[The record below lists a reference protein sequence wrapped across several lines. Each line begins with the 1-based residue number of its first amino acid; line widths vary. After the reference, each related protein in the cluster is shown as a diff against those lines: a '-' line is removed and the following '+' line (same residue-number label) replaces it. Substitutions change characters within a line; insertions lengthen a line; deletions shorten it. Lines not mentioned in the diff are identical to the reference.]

1 MQHEHWDSFFDQLYL
16 KTYAALQRGGEAE
29 EQALAAIQLAA
40 CEPGADVLDA
50 PCGYG
55 RHSIP
60 LAHAG
65 YRVVGADRSQGL
77 LAEARRRAGDGEW
90 PRWLHADH
98 RDLPFEDASFDA
110 VLNLFTS
117 LGYRGEEGDRQT
129 LAQFLRVLRP
139 GGALVV
145 ETMHRDRLMS
155 IFQPRGWDPLPEG
168 GILVE
173 ERTFDHVAG
182 EAETTH
188 TLIDAEGG
196 RESFAYRMR
205 LYTATELARMVEQ
218 AGFTAIECFGGL
230 GREPLS
236 QQTRLVLLAR
246 KADG

>member
-1 MQHEHWDSFFDQLYL
+1 MERDAWDPFFDELYL

-29 EQALAAIQLAA
+29 EQALTAVRLAG

-60 LAHAG
+60 LARAG
-65 YRVVGADRSQGL
+65 YRIVGADRSEGL
-77 LAEARRRAGDGEW
+77 LAEARRRAGEGEW
-90 PRWLHADH
+90 PSWVHADH
-98 RDLPFEDASFDA
+98 RNLPFEEGSFDA
-110 VLNLFTS
+110 VLNMFSS

-129 LAQFLRVLRP
+129 LAQFLRVLRA
-139 GGALVV
+139 GGGLVI

-155 IFQPRGWDPLPEG
+155 IFQPRAWDPLPEG

-173 ERTFDHVAG
+173 ERGFDYVAG

-205 LYTATELARMVEQ
+205 LYTATELVRMVEGT
-218 AGFTAIECFGGL
+218 GFAEVECFGGFE
-230 GREPLS
+230 REPLS
-236 QQTRLVLLAR
+236 HESRLVLLAR
-246 KADG
+246 KAG